1 MKKLEYV
8 NNQQYDDN
16 IEELSAKKK
25 EEMNKSLISFQDNPL
40 FSGFSFSNI
49 PSDIPFKGKLF
60 PTYYPITPIKKRK
73 NLISSSKNNK
83 NISNSGLVW
92 NKSKNL
98 DNENNETFGLGKK
111 KLIIDFNKSLSN
123 KNQYFNLELN
133 NSSLKN
139 ENNINVNPILFTP
152 QQKEEKEKDRKE
164 EEDTSKNKKTIEKIN
179 YNNKKASKLFFTEYG
194 LGYKCNCS
202 KTSCNKYYCQC
213 YNQGRYCYGC
223 NCQNCNNK
231 MPEYI
236 SCNKHPKEKNEKENS
251 ENIFCTCT
259 KSGCNK
265 NYCECYKNKIRCNNQ
280 CRCRNCENYENNSD
294 NNNNKRYECDK
305 ANSIHIIKNKIFIED
320 ITKNRNERKI
330 KIMINDILSS
340 FSSSSD
346 NEIIGRKLKRTK
358 GSEDNID
365 ASFKIKKIK

>member
-1 MKKLEYV
+1 MRNLENV

-16 IEELSAKKK
+16 IDDLSDKKK
-25 EEMNKSLISFQDNPL
+25 EEKNKSLISLQDNPSL
-40 FSGFSFSNI
+40 YNSGFSFSNI
-49 PSDIPFKGKLF
+49 PSDIHYKGKLF
-60 PTYYPITPIKKRK
+60 PTYYPITPIKKIK
-73 NLISSSKNNK
+73 NLLSSAKNNK
-83 NISNSGLVW
+83 NISNSGLIW
-92 NKSKNL
+92 NKSKNV
-98 DNENNETFGLGKK
+98 DNENNETFGIGKR

-139 ENNINVNPILFTP
+139 ENDINNNPILFTP
-152 QQKEEKEKDRKE
+152 KQKEEKDRKK
-164 EEDTSKNKKTIEKIN
+164 EEDTSKNKETIIKIN
-179 YNNKKASKLFFTEYG
+179 INDKKANKIFFTDYG

-236 SCNKHPKEKNEKENS
+236 TCNKRPEEKKEKENN

-265 NYCECYKNKIRCNNQ
+265 NYCECYKNKIRCNSQ
-280 CRCRNCENYENNSD
+280 CRCRNCENYENNSYS
-294 NNNNKRYECDK
+294 KRYECDK
-305 ANSIHIIKNKIFIED
+305 VNSIYIIRNKIKVED
-320 ITKNRNERKI
+320 ITKSRNKRKI
-330 KIMINDILSS
+330 KMMFNDILSS

-346 NEIIGRKLKRTK
+346 NEIIGKKIKRTK
-358 GSEDNID
+358 ITEDNTD
-365 ASFKIKKIK
+365 ESFKIKKIK